1 MQRDSASSGGTQP
14 LGLALCYRWA
24 ARMLSYPDESL
35 MGPLRD
41 GVVDRELAA
50 AVDSLAQ
57 APGLRAALAGLRAAW
72 EAPAPVGPSFG
83 EEYTY
88 LFARNVRVA
97 LHASR
102 YRDGG
107 AVSSQDLAQLAGTYE
122 AFGFRVADQARELPD
137 HLCVQLEFLAALC
150 LKEAYALDQGWSGR
164 ANTARRARRKF
175 VREHLGW
182 VPRLHGEVLDHA
194 RLPFYPAAA
203 AWARAVLAQD
213 VGRAP
218 RRPTQH
224 SGLST
229 QHSYPAGTLCGL

>member
-1 MQRDSASSGGTQP
+1 MQRDPASLRGAQP
-14 LGLALCYRWA
+14 LGLAICYRWA

-57 APGLRAALAGLRAAW
+57 APGLRAALAGLRAVW
-72 EAPAPVGPSFG
+72 EPPTPMGSSLGA
-83 EEYTY
+83 EYTY

-122 AFGFRVADQARELPD
+122 AFGFRVAERARELAD
-137 HLCVQLEFLAALC
+137 HLSVQLEFLAALC

-182 VPRLHGEVLDHA
+182 VLRFHGEVLDHA
-194 RLPFYPAAA
+194 RLPFYPAVV
-203 AWARAVLAQD
+203 AWAQATLAQD
-213 VGRAP
+213 LGRAV

-229 QHSYPAGTLCGL
+229 QPSDPGGALCGL

>member
-1 MQRDSASSGGTQP
+1 MF
-14 LGLALCYRWA
+14 
-24 ARMLSYPDESL
+24 SYPDESL

-50 AVDSLAQ
+50 AVDSLAE
-57 APGLRAALAGLRAAW
+57 ASGLWAALTALRTAW
-72 EAPAPVGPSFG
+72 EGPTPVGPSLG

-107 AVSSQDLAQLAGTYE
+107 SVSSQDLAQIAGTYE
-122 AFGFRVADQARELPD
+122 AFGFRVAEQARELPD
-137 HLCVQLEFLAALC
+137 HLSVQLEFLAALC

-164 ANTARRARRKF
+164 ASTARRARRKF
-175 VREHLGW
+175 VREHLEW
-182 VPRLHGEVLDHA
+182 FPRFEREVVEHA

-203 AWARAVLAQD
+203 AWAQAVLAQD

-224 SGLST
+224 SALST
-229 QHSYPAGTLCGL
+229 QHSYPAGTLCGP